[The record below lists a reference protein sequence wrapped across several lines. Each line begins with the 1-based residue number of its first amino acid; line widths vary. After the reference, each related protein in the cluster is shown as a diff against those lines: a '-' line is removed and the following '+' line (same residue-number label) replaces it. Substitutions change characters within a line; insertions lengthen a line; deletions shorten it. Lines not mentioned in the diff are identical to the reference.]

1 MMPADASAERHPAK
15 TGGGQVTLGVV
26 SQNLWS
32 TFFSLVGKDRYG
44 RIRSFAEALSRLEQ
58 QVRGRCQHPF
68 PPACHIESADACLLL
83 RALQVDVVLLQE
95 VYVAKLLGGSIILGE
110 DAMEMLKVRPP

>member
-58 QVRGRCQHPF
+58 QVRGRCQHPL
-68 PPACHIESADACLLL
+68 PPACHIESADCFFVPFRSTWYCCKRCTWQSSSGAPL
-83 RALQVDVVLLQE
+83 
-95 VYVAKLLGGSIILGE
+95 YWAKT
-110 DAMEMLKVRPP
+110 RWRC